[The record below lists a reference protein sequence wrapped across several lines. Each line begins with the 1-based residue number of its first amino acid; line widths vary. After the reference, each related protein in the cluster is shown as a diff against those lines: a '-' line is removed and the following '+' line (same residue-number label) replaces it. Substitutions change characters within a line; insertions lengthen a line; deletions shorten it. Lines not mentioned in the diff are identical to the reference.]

1 MAQKIKTDI
10 EYMTWLTAILNLYGM
25 YTDEINAISTV
36 GFLTHA
42 LVDTNDAVIY
52 KANQAIKESHVIT
65 AQKLDSLYK
74 HAREVEIEPTFSI
87 PAAMDMV
94 LVISERNFE
103 IEAMGNDQI
112 KYYIIN
118 KSNII
123 TVGNF
128 VYSFDYD
135 IEIRL
140 EKGQN
145 GEKYL
150 TARYMTDGVN
160 KNPISN
166 LINPTIRAIREKK
179 DNTYE
184 YHLFVRLQQYSRELY
199 EAEFGNRDFAVF
211 NVGTKRA
218 TDEIACIDVF
228 REHSSLNTSSEP
240 IRLEKKMYFE
250 NSRTSVDSIYLHY
263 DSFNKFKL
271 IHKSQS
277 DGFRPL
283 EQDKI
288 TCDIYVTTGER
299 GVFEYSILSGNSV
312 KYHAL
317 DDSRLNIRVELID
330 GVSAGGKSY
339 SINKEQ
345 LRKQII
351 TKKSTRDSIVIE
363 NDLYMILNSRSTL
376 SDYAVIKTRNDIL
389 KLFNIYTALK
399 FKYDISTF
407 TIPTNT
413 LDLTWDLNTQTIESE
428 PGVYQMTTKAAVS
441 KKPIIGEIAEE
452 AMINTF
458 GPEYLK
464 YYIPFI
470 ISYDKFNNN
479 VRVYDAYV
487 NEKYQTDYNLMY
499 PNIKF
504 SWICNWVKFTKTDY
518 NSAYKITFELRTNLA
533 GSIPKEPLVDID
545 AITNDITDTGFVDVY
560 FILYDEKKN
569 EVYRTKA
576 EMIGFTLDED
586 KQDDYFTYNIDL
598 IPNTVPTIIS
608 RDKMLIM
615 NPSKGVDEW
624 VNIEGLSGEIEVYMP
639 VKTDPS
645 TGLLAGDKELVNK
658 YTWNSCA
665 LTNNRSASH
674 KVQHNVLNDHT
685 IKLFNFPVVEYT
697 FYKDHYEIFRKAM
710 KNEYDSISYI
720 EKYQGEFSYSIKFMN
735 TYGYSATYTIGFDK
749 GLLNNVTVDMVF
761 TAVRKLGST
770 ITEDELSKAVY
781 EYISSINF
789 IKLDIFHMS
798 NLYAYIKTLY
808 PNDIELIQFRGLN
821 GITETEQLITMNISE
836 MSNKTV
842 VEKLSLPLLFNPDTQ
857 SFKYKVTWQWE

>member
-1 MAQKIKTDI
+1 MAQRIKTDI

-42 LVDTNDAVIY
+42 LVDTNDAVMY

-87 PAAMDMV
+87 PAKMKMV
-94 LVISERNFE
+94 LIISERNFE
-103 IEAMGNDQI
+103 IEASGNDQL
-112 KYYIIN
+112 KYYIIS
-118 KSNII
+118 KTNII

-128 VYSFDYD
+128 IYSFDYD

-140 EKGQN
+140 EKGQY

-150 TARYMTDGVN
+150 TARYVTEGVN
-160 KNPISN
+160 TNPISDLVN
-166 LINPTIRAIREKK
+166 SKIKAVRERK

-184 YHLFVRLQQYSRELY
+184 YHLFVELKQYSRELF

-211 NVGTKRA
+211 NVGTKRN
-218 TDEIACIDVF
+218 TDEIAGIDVF
-228 REHSSLNTSSEP
+228 REHSALNMSAEL

-250 NSRTSVDSIYLHY
+250 NSRTSIDSIYLHY
-263 DSFNKFKL
+263 DSFNRFKL

-288 TCDIYVTTGER
+288 VCDIYVTTGER
-299 GVFEYSILSGNSV
+299 GVFDYTILSGTSI
-312 KYHAL
+312 KYHAI
-317 DDSRLNIRVELID
+317 DDSRLNVKVELID
-330 GVSAGGKSY
+330 GHSVGGKSY

-363 NDLYMILNSRSTL
+363 NDLYMILNARDTL

-399 FKYDISTF
+399 FKQDMTTF

-413 LDLTWDLNTQTIESE
+413 LDLTWDITAQGMETE
-428 PGVYQMTTKAAVS
+428 PGVYQMMTKAAVS
-441 KKPIIGEIAEE
+441 KKPIVGEVVDE
-452 AMINTF
+452 ANLSTF
-458 GPEYLK
+458 GKEYLQ
-464 YYIPFI
+464 YYVPFI

-487 NEKYQTDYNLMY
+487 NHKYQTDYHNPY
-499 PNIKF
+499 TNIKF
-504 SWICNWVKFTKTDY
+504 SWICNWVEFIKDDY
-518 NSAYKITFELRTNLA
+518 NSSYKIKFELRTNLA
-533 GSIPKEPLVDID
+533 GTIPKEPIVDINPT
-545 AITNDITDTGFVDVY
+545 TNAITDTGFVDVF
-560 FILYDEKKN
+560 FILYDNKKN

-576 EMIGFTLDED
+576 EMIGFVFDED
-586 KQDDYFTYNIDL
+586 KGDDYFTYNIDL
-598 IPNTVPTIIS
+598 IPDGVPTIIS
-608 RDKMLIM
+608 RDKILIM
-615 NPSKGVDEW
+615 NPSKGIDEW
-624 VNIEGLSGEIEVYMP
+624 VDIEGLSGEIEVYMP
-639 VKTDPS
+639 VKTDPT

-658 YTWNSCA
+658 YTWTDCS
-665 LTNNRSASH
+665 LTSNRSASH
-674 KVQHNVLNDHT
+674 KVQHSVLDDHT
-685 IKLFNFPVVEYT
+685 LKLFNFPVVEYS
-697 FYKDHYEIFRKAM
+697 FYKDHHPIFRSSLEK
-710 KNEYDSISYI
+710 EYSAISYI

-749 GLLNNVTVDMVF
+749 GLLNNVTIDMIF
-761 TAVRKLGST
+761 TVVRKLGST

-798 NLYAYIKTLY
+798 NLYAYIKSLY
-808 PNDIELIQFRGLN
+808 PNDIDLIQFRGLN

-842 VEKLSLPLLFNPDTQ
+842 VEKLTLPLLFNTDTQ